1 MSLSALGNVI
11 SALVDGKS
19 QHIPYRDSKL
29 TRLLQDSLGG
39 NTKTVMCANCGP
51 AGYNY
56 DETVSTLRYAN
67 RAKNI
72 KNKPKINED
81 PKDAMLREF
90 QEEIGRLKAQLA
102 NGGGDGG
109 DGMGG
114 SGGGSERIVE
124 RIVEVE
130 KLVEVKVGASP
141 EELAA
146 LRAGEEKAQREKEE
160 LRKQAA
166 ADMKQLLDEQ
176 TRTAA
181 ERAEL
186 ESKLLREEQEREA
199 ASAKKKKLEDRLKAM
214 EAKLVMGG
222 QMMDKAARQEVGG
235 GGIRIDCMTD
245 FFFSGVLTFAV
256 IVK

>member
-1 MSLSALGNVI
+1 
-11 SALVDGKS
+11 
-19 QHIPYRDSKL
+19 
-29 TRLLQDSLGG
+29 
-39 NTKTVMCANCGP
+39 
-51 AGYNY
+51 
-56 DETVSTLRYAN
+56 
-67 RAKNI
+67 
-72 KNKPKINED
+72 
-81 PKDAMLREF
+81 
-90 QEEIGRLKAQLA
+90 
-102 NGGGDGG
+102 
-109 DGMGG
+109 MGG

-141 EELAA
+141 EELDA
-146 LRAGEEKAQREKEE
+146 LRAAEEKAQREKEE

-235 GGIRIDCMTD
+235 GV
-245 FFFSGVLTFAV
+245 SGLIA
-256 IVK
+256 